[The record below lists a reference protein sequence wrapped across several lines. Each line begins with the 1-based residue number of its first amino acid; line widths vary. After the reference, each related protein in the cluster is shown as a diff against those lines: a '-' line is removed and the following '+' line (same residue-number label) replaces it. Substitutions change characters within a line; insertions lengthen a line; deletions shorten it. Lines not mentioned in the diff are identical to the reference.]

1 MVKKIVV
8 SWCVV
13 LAFLSADPV
22 QVNKAI
28 TNADLIKEIRD
39 LKKIISAQ
47 NTEINNLRK
56 VQEVLSGQLGDMRK
70 DILST
75 RDYCIS
81 LRPYIYELALGDNQ
95 NMKACAIQ
103 SFNG

>member
-1 MVKKIVV
+1 MKKIVL
-8 SWCVV
+8 SWCVA
-13 LAFLSADPV
+13 LAFLSADSV
-22 QVNKAI
+22 QVNKTI

-39 LKKIISAQ
+39 LKKIINAQ
-47 NTEINNLRK
+47 NTEINNLRR

-81 LRPYIYELALGDNQ
+81 LRPYIYNWR
-95 NMKACAIQ
+95 
-103 SFNG
+103 

>member
-1 MVKKIVV
+1 MKKIVV

-13 LAFLSADPV
+13 LAFLSADPA

-39 LKKIISAQ
+39 LKKIISVQ

-81 LRPYIYELALGDNQ
+81 LRPYIYNWR
-95 NMKACAIQ
+95 
-103 SFNG
+103 

>member
-8 SWCVV
+8 SWCVA
-13 LAFLSADPV
+13 LAFLSADSA
-22 QVNKAI
+22 QGNKAI

-39 LKKIISAQ
+39 LKKIINAQ
-47 NTEINNLRK
+47 NTEISNLRK

-70 DILST
+70 DILNT

-81 LRPYIYELALGDNQ
+81 LRPYIYNWR
-95 NMKACAIQ
+95 
-103 SFNG
+103 

>member
-1 MVKKIVV
+1 MKKIVV
-8 SWCVV
+8 SWCVALV
-13 LAFLSADPV
+13 FLSADSA
-22 QVNKAI
+22 QANKAI
-28 TNADLIKEIRD
+28 NNADLIKEIRD
-39 LKKIISAQ
+39 LKKIISTQ

-81 LRPYIYELALGDNQ
+81 LRPYIYNWR
-95 NMKACAIQ
+95 
-103 SFNG
+103 

>member
-1 MVKKIVV
+1 MKKIVV
-8 SWCVV
+8 SWCVA
-13 LAFLSADPV
+13 LAFLSADSV

-70 DILST
+70 DILNT

-81 LRPYIYELALGDNQ
+81 LRPYIYNWR
-95 NMKACAIQ
+95 
-103 SFNG
+103 

>member
-1 MVKKIVV
+1 MLGEDKKRRVAVKKIVV
-8 SWCVV
+8 SWCVALV
-13 LAFLSADPV
+13 FLSADSA
-22 QVNKAI
+22 QANKAI
-28 TNADLIKEIRD
+28 NNADLIKEIRD
-39 LKKIISAQ
+39 LKKIISTQ

-81 LRPYIYELALGDNQ
+81 LRPYIYNWR
-95 NMKACAIQ
+95 
-103 SFNG
+103 

>member
-8 SWCVV
+8 SWCVA
-13 LAFLSADPV
+13 LAFLSADSV

-39 LKKIISAQ
+39 LKKIINAQ

-81 LRPYIYELALGDNQ
+81 LRPYIYNWRLIGARG
-95 NMKACAIQ
+95 
-103 SFNG
+103 

>member
-1 MVKKIVV
+1 MKKVVV
-8 SWCVV
+8 SLCVA
-13 LAFLSADPV
+13 LGFLSADPA
-22 QVNKAI
+22 QANKAS
-28 TNADLIKEIRD
+28 NADLIKEIRD

-47 NTEINNLRK
+47 NTEINNLRR

-81 LRPYIYELALGDNQ
+81 LRPYIYNWR
-95 NMKACAIQ
+95 
-103 SFNG
+103 

>member
-1 MVKKIVV
+1 MKKIVV
-8 SWCVV
+8 SWCVALV
-13 LAFLSADPV
+13 FLSANSA

-81 LRPYIYELALGDNQ
+81 LRPYIYNWR
-95 NMKACAIQ
+95 
-103 SFNG
+103 

>member
-8 SWCVV
+8 SWCVA
-13 LAFLSADPV
+13 LGFLSADPA
-22 QVNKAI
+22 QANKAI
-28 TNADLIKEIRD
+28 SNADLIKEIRD
-39 LKKIISAQ
+39 LKKIISTQ

-81 LRPYIYELALGDNQ
+81 LRPYIYNW
-95 NMKACAIQ
+95 C
-103 SFNG
+103 

>member
-1 MVKKIVV
+1 MKRVVV
-8 SWCVV
+8 SWCAA

-22 QVNKAI
+22 QADKAI
-28 TNADLIKEIRD
+28 SNADLIKEIRD

-56 VQEVLSGQLGDMRK
+56 VQEVLSGQLVDMRK

-81 LRPYIYELALGDNQ
+81 LRPYIYNWR
-95 NMKACAIQ
+95 
-103 SFNG
+103 

>member
-1 MVKKIVV
+1 MKRRVVVKKIVV
-8 SWCVV
+8 SWCVA
-13 LAFLSADPV
+13 LAFLSADLA

-39 LKKIISAQ
+39 LKKIINAQ

-81 LRPYIYELALGDNQ
+81 LRPYIYNWR
-95 NMKACAIQ
+95 
-103 SFNG
+103 

>member
-1 MVKKIVV
+1 MVVKKIVV
-8 SWCVV
+8 SWCVALV
-13 LAFLSADPV
+13 FLSADPA
-22 QVNKAI
+22 QANKAI

-39 LKKIISAQ
+39 LKKIISTQ

-81 LRPYIYELALGDNQ
+81 LRPYIYNWR
-95 NMKACAIQ
+95 
-103 SFNG
+103 

>member
-1 MVKKIVV
+1 MKKIIV
-8 SWCVV
+8 SWCVA
-13 LAFLSADPV
+13 LAFLSADSA
-22 QVNKAI
+22 QVNKTI

-39 LKKIISAQ
+39 LKKIINAQ
-47 NTEINNLRK
+47 NTEISNLRK

-81 LRPYIYELALGDNQ
+81 LRPYIYNW
-95 NMKACAIQ
+95 C
-103 SFNG
+103 

>member
-1 MVKKIVV
+1 MKKIVV
-8 SWCVV
+8 SWCVA
-13 LAFLSADPV
+13 LAFLSADSA
-22 QVNKAI
+22 QVNKVI

-39 LKKIISAQ
+39 LKKIINAQ

-81 LRPYIYELALGDNQ
+81 LRPYIYNWR
-95 NMKACAIQ
+95 
-103 SFNG
+103 

>member
-1 MVKKIVV
+1 MVKKIVM
-8 SWCVV
+8 SWCVA
-13 LAFLSADPV
+13 LAFLSADSV

-39 LKKIISAQ
+39 LKKIINMQ
-47 NTEINNLRK
+47 NTEINNLRR

-81 LRPYIYELALGDNQ
+81 LRPYIYNWR
-95 NMKACAIQ
+95 
-103 SFNG
+103 

>member
-8 SWCVV
+8 SLCVA
-13 LAFLSADPV
+13 LGFLSADPE
-22 QVNKAI
+22 QANKAI
-28 TNADLIKEIRD
+28 SNADLIEEIRD

-47 NTEINNLRK
+47 NTDINNLRK
-56 VQEVLSGQLGDMRK
+56 VQEVLSGQLVDMRK

-81 LRPYIYELALGDNQ
+81 LRPYIYNWR
-95 NMKACAIQ
+95 
-103 SFNG
+103 

>member
-1 MVKKIVV
+1 MKKIVV
-8 SWCVV
+8 SWCVA
-13 LAFLSADPV
+13 LAFLSADSV
-22 QVNKAI
+22 QANKTI

-39 LKKIISAQ
+39 LKKIISVQ

-81 LRPYIYELALGDNQ
+81 LRPYIYNWR
-95 NMKACAIQ
+95 
-103 SFNG
+103 

>member
-1 MVKKIVV
+1 MA
-8 SWCVV
+8 

-39 LKKIISAQ
+39 LKKIINAQ
-47 NTEINNLRK
+47 NTEINNLRR

-81 LRPYIYELALGDNQ
+81 LRPYIYNWR
-95 NMKACAIQ
+95 
-103 SFNG
+103 

>member
-1 MVKKIVV
+1 MKKIVV
-8 SWCVV
+8 SWCVA
-13 LAFLSADPV
+13 LAFLSADSA
-22 QVNKAI
+22 QVNKTI

-39 LKKIISAQ
+39 LKKIINAQ

-81 LRPYIYELALGDNQ
+81 LRPYIYNWR
-95 NMKACAIQ
+95 
-103 SFNG
+103 

>member
-1 MVKKIVV
+1 MKKIVV
-8 SWCVV
+8 SWCVA
-13 LAFLSADPV
+13 LAFLSADSA
-22 QVNKAI
+22 QGNKAI

-47 NTEINNLRK
+47 NTEISNLRK

-81 LRPYIYELALGDNQ
+81 LRPYIYNWR
-95 NMKACAIQ
+95 
-103 SFNG
+103 

>member
-1 MVKKIVV
+1 MKKIVA
-8 SWCVV
+8 SWCVA
-13 LAFLSADPV
+13 LFFLSADPT
-22 QVNKAI
+22 QANKAI

-39 LKKIISAQ
+39 LKKIINAQ

-81 LRPYIYELALGDNQ
+81 LRPYIYNWR
-95 NMKACAIQ
+95 
-103 SFNG
+103 

>member
-1 MVKKIVV
+1 MKKIFV
-8 SWCVV
+8 SWCVA
-13 LAFLSADPV
+13 LAFLSADPE
-22 QVNKAI
+22 QANKAI
-28 TNADLIKEIRD
+28 GNADLIKEIRD

-47 NTEINNLRK
+47 NTEINQLRK

-81 LRPYIYELALGDNQ
+81 LRPYIYNWR
-95 NMKACAIQ
+95 
-103 SFNG
+103 

>member
-1 MVKKIVV
+1 MKKIVV
-8 SWCVV
+8 SWCVA
-13 LAFLSADPV
+13 LAFLSADSA
-22 QVNKAI
+22 QGNKAI

-39 LKKIISAQ
+39 LKKIINAQ
-47 NTEINNLRK
+47 NTEISNLRK

-81 LRPYIYELALGDNQ
+81 LRPYIYNWR
-95 NMKACAIQ
+95 
-103 SFNG
+103 

>member
-8 SWCVV
+8 SWCVA
-13 LAFLSADPV
+13 LAFLSADSA
-22 QVNKAI
+22 QGNKAI

-39 LKKIISAQ
+39 LKKIINAQ

-81 LRPYIYELALGDNQ
+81 LRPYIYNWR
-95 NMKACAIQ
+95 
-103 SFNG
+103 

>member
-8 SWCVV
+8 SWCVA
-13 LAFLSADPV
+13 LAFLSADSA
-22 QVNKAI
+22 QGNKAI

-39 LKKIISAQ
+39 LKKIINAQ
-47 NTEINNLRK
+47 NTEISNLRK

-81 LRPYIYELALGDNQ
+81 LRPYIYNWR
-95 NMKACAIQ
+95 
-103 SFNG
+103 